1 MGGTNLEPHV
11 AVLVFPFA
19 THAGLLFGLVQRLAR
34 AAPNVKFTFF
44 NTAKSNHSL
53 FSNLSTVASNII
65 PYDVYDGVE
74 AGYVFSG
81 KPQEDINLFLAVAAD
96 EFRRGVEKAAVDSGR
111 KITCLVADA
120 FLWFSCDL
128 AQEFGVPWVP
138 LWTSGACSL
147 STHIYTDLIRQ
158 TVGFEGNL
166 CFIYWHCLFSLRM
179 HTNYLQK

>member
-1 MGGTNLEPHV
+1 MGSTNLEPHV

-19 THAGLLFGLVQRLAR
+19 THAGLLFGLVQRLAK

-53 FSNLSTVASNII
+53 FTNISSVASNVI

-74 AGYVFSG
+74 EGYVFTG

-96 EFRRGVEKAAVDSGR
+96 EFRRGLEKAVVDSGR
-111 KITCLVADA
+111 QITCLVADA

-128 AQEFGVPWVP
+128 AQEIGVPWVP

-158 TVGFEGNL
+158 TIGFDGNL
-166 CFIYWHCLFSLRM
+166 CFIILIFFLKFCEI
-179 HTNYLQK
+179 